1 MRRLT
6 FVWTSIFLAFAGAAS
21 ARAETKVRFALDWA
35 FQGIHGMFTLAEDNG
50 HFAKEGLAVKID
62 RGYGSGD
69 TISKV
74 AAGAYDVG
82 LADIPTLVT
91 FNAKNPANKVIAIF
105 VQYDTTETSIVA
117 LKKSGI
123 KTPKDLAGRTIAAP
137 AGTSARLLFPI
148 FAATNGFDAG
158 TIKWVTVKPEV
169 KDSLL
174 LRGEA
179 DAVTAFP
186 STTLMFLASQG
197 VPAADAVVLRFADHG
212 LDLLG
217 NGVIVSEAFAAKNPD
232 MLKAFVRASVKS
244 FRDALADPKSA
255 VASAKKQDNLLREDI
270 ELQRFAMITQ
280 FSVLTPNVKANGFS
294 HVTDERLARMIDFVA
309 KASEIANPPKPGEVF
324 RGDFLPPASERKP

>member
-1 MRRLT
+1 MKRPTLVAT
-6 FVWTSIFLAFAGAAS
+6 AFSLVLASNGAA
-21 ARAETKVRFALDWA
+21 AAETKVRFALDWA

-69 TISKV
+69 TISKI
-74 AAGAYDVG
+74 AAGTYDVG
-82 LADIPTLVT
+82 LADIPTLVA
-91 FNAKNPANKVIAIF
+91 FNAKNPGNRVIGIL
-105 VQYDTTETSIVA
+105 VQYDKTETSIVA

-123 KTPKDLAGRTIAAP
+123 KTPKDLAGRTIAGP

-148 FAATNGFDAG
+148 FAATNGFDAQSV
-158 TIKWVTVKPEV
+158 KWVTATPNV

-186 STTLMFLASQG
+186 STTLMFLKSQG
-197 VPAADAVVLRFADHG
+197 VPPADAVVLRFADHG

-217 NGVIVSEAFAAKNPD
+217 NGIVVSEASAARNPE
-232 MLKAFVRASVKS
+232 MLKAFVRASVKA
-244 FRDALADPKSA
+244 FRDAVADPAKA
-255 VASAKKQDNLLREDI
+255 VASARKHDNLLREDI
-270 ELQRFAMITQ
+270 ELQRFAMLTQ

-294 HVTDERLARMIDFVA
+294 HVTEERLARMIAFVA
-309 KASEIANPPKPGEVF
+309 QASEIANPPNPREVF
-324 RGDFLPPASERKP
+324 RSDFLPPASERKP

>member
-1 MRRLT
+1 MRRIG
-6 FVWTSIFLAFAGAAS
+6 FVWTTLFLSVAGTAS
-21 ARAETKVRFALDWA
+21 VAAETKVRFALDWA

-50 HFAKEGLAVKID
+50 HFAKEGLSVKID

-74 AAGAYDVG
+74 AAGAYEIG
-82 LADIPTLVT
+82 LADIPTLIT
-91 FNAKNPANKVIAIF
+91 FNAKNPDNKVVAVF
-105 VQYDTTETSIVA
+105 VQYDVTETSIVA

-148 FAATNGFDAG
+148 FASVNGFDPQ
-158 TIKWVTVKPEV
+158 TIKWVTVKPNV

-186 STTLMFLASQG
+186 STTLMFLESQG
-197 VPAADAVVLRFADHG
+197 VPASDAVVLRFAEHG

-217 NGVIVSEAFAAKNPD
+217 NGLVVSEAFAVKNPD
-232 MLKAFVRASVKS
+232 VVKAFVRAAVKS
-244 FRDALADPKSA
+244 FRDAVADPKKA
-255 VASAKKQDNLLREDI
+255 VASAKQRDNLLREDI
-270 ELQRFAMITQ
+270 ELKRVAMLTQ

-294 HVTDERLARMIDFVA
+294 HVTEERLARMIAFVA
-309 KASEIANPPKPGEVF
+309 KAAQVSNPPKPNEVF
-324 RGDFLPPASERKP
+324 RSDFLPPASERKP